1 MGLYWEFTA
10 VLGRHITRRFS
21 AMKIE
26 DFITFLRMTLTIKE
40 IDDLSAQIEKVE
52 REWTKEKNANGF
64 LQT

>member
-1 MGLYWEFTA
+1 
-10 VLGRHITRRFS
+10 
-21 AMKIE
+21 MKIE